1 MSMLGFEAHHDG
13 SPLYLQDGPVPLGGT
28 TRVRVRTWAGG
39 SSAGTD
45 GTLDGGRPAAVE
57 RVWLR
62 TVEDGEA
69 RFTEARRLELPHG
82 ADGWDW
88 WEAELRAVNPLAR
101 YRFLLTETGGRVL
114 WLNAA
119 GVHSQDV
126 PDAQD
131 FRLSV
136 AEAGPDWAAGAVMY
150 QVFPDRFARS
160 AAADARPAPDWAVP
174 ADWDAAVEYQGPD
187 TPLQFFGGDLDGV
200 RERLDHLAGLGVE
213 ILYLT
218 PFFPSASN
226 HRYDAESFRRV
237 DPLLGGDEALIRL
250 VQACHERGI
259 KVIGD
264 LTTNHTG
271 DTHEWFRTALADP
284 GAAERSF
291 YYFDTGGGYES
302 WWGVPSL
309 PKLDWASDG
318 LRREFV
324 EGPKSVVAHWLAEP
338 FKLDGWRVDVGN
350 MTGRLGAA
358 DWNREVGSLVRQTA
372 LEARKDALLVAES
385 TNDAAPDFQ
394 GDTYHGSMSYASFT
408 RPLWAWLT
416 DGTAVNFFGSP
427 LPCPPRIPASQFVA
441 EYRDFAAAYPWN
453 VRLHSLVAI
462 DTHDTA
468 RAATAMLPGGQAV
481 AAVLSFTLPGM
492 PTVFAGDEFGL
503 EGMNGEHSRTP
514 MPWDEPER
522 MVQDLRGLYSALGA
536 LRCEAVLRTGSL
548 RWLHAD
554 GGTLAFVRELAGT
567 TALVVATRDEADI
580 VFPAGLLPAG
590 LFQAGLLPAGAPADT
605 GAALA
610 VGRIGLSASGDG
622 GTRLRAAGPAA
633 AVWLLG

>member
-1 MSMLGFEAHHDG
+1 MLGFEAHHDG
-13 SPLYLQDGPVPLGGT
+13 SPLYLPDGPVPLGGS
-28 TRVRVRTWAGG
+28 TRVRMRSWGG
-39 SSAGTD
+39 GTGN
-45 GTLDGGRPAAVE
+45 GTGDGGRPAAVE

-62 TVEDGEA
+62 TVEDGEP
-69 RFTEARRLELPHG
+69 RFTEARRLPDG
-82 ADGWDW
+82 TAADGWDW

-101 YRFLLTETGGRVL
+101 YRFLLAEPGGRLL

-119 GVHSQDV
+119 GVHAQDV

-131 FRLSV
+131 FRL
-136 AEAGPDWAAGAVMY
+136 ATADGGPDWAAGAVMY

-160 AAADARPAPDWAVP
+160 AAVAGRPAPGWALP
-174 ADWDAAVEYQGPD
+174 AEWDDDVVYQGPE
-187 TPLQFFGGDLDGV
+187 TPRQFFGGDLDGL

-218 PFFPSASN
+218 PFFPAGSN

-259 KVIGD
+259 RVIGD

-284 GAAERSF
+284 GSAERSF
-291 YYFDTGGGYES
+291 YYFRPDGSYES

-324 EGPKSVVAHWLAEP
+324 EGSKSVVAHWLNEP
-338 FKLDGWRVDVGN
+338 FNLDGWRVDVGN

-358 DWNREVGSLVRQTA
+358 DWNREVGALVRRTA
-372 LEARKDALLVAES
+372 LDARPDALLVAES

-427 LPCPPRIPASQFVA
+427 VPRPPRIPAGQFVA
-441 EYRDFAAAYPWN
+441 EYRSFAAAYPWSA
-453 VRLHSLVAI
+453 RLHSLVAI

-468 RAATAMLPGGQAV
+468 RAATAMIPGGQAL
-481 AAVLSFTLPGM
+481 AALLSFTLPGM

-514 MPWDEPER
+514 MPWDSPQR
-522 MVQDLRGLYSALGA
+522 VGRDLRPLYSALGA
-536 LRCEAVLRTGSL
+536 LRREAVLRTGSL

-554 GGTLAFVRELAGT
+554 GDTLAFVRELDGR
-567 TALVVATRDEADI
+567 TALVLAARDEAD
-580 VFPAGLLPAG
+580 VVLPAGLLPAG
-590 LFQAGLLPAGAPADT
+590 LLPAGAGATAD
-605 GAALA
+605 AAVA
-610 VGRIGLSASGDG
+610 VGRLSLGSTDDG
-622 GTRLRAAGPAA
+622 GIRLRAAGPAA
-633 AVWLLG
+633 AVWLLP

>member
-1 MSMLGFEAHHDG
+1 MLGFEAHHDG
-13 SPLYLQDGPVPLGGT
+13 SPLYLPDGPVPLGDT
-28 TRVRVRTWAGG
+28 TRVRMRSWAGAAAAGAPDGGPSG
-39 SSAGTD
+39 SGTP
-45 GTLDGGRPAAVE
+45 DGGRPAAVG

-62 TVEDGEA
+62 TVEDGEPRYA
-69 RFTEARRLELPHG
+69 EARRL
-82 ADGWDW
+82 ASTDGWDW
-88 WEAELRAVNPLAR
+88 WEAELHAVNPLVR
-101 YRFLLTETGGRVL
+101 YRFLLRDPEGRIT

-119 GVHSQDV
+119 GVHAQDV

-131 FRLSV
+131 FRL
-136 AEAGPDWAAGAVMY
+136 ATAAPGPDWAAGAVMY
-150 QVFPDRFARS
+150 QVFPDRFGRS
-160 AAADARPAPDWAVP
+160 AEADTRTAPDWAVP
-174 ADWDAAVEYQGPD
+174 ADWDADVVYQGPY

-200 RERLDHLAGLGVE
+200 RERLDHLTVLGVE
-213 ILYLT
+213 VLYLT
-218 PFFPSASN
+218 PFFPSGSN

-250 VQACHERGI
+250 VEACHERGI
-259 KVIGD
+259 RVIGD

-284 GAAERSF
+284 GTAERSF
-291 YYFDTGGGYES
+291 YYFRPDGSYES

-324 EGPKSVVAHWLAEP
+324 EGPKSVVAHWLNEP
-338 FKLDGWRVDVGN
+338 FRLDGWRVDVGN

-358 DWNREVGSLVRQTA
+358 DWNHEVASLVRNTA
-372 LEARKDALLVAES
+372 LEACPDALLVAES
-385 TNDAAPDFQ
+385 TSDAAPDFQ

-408 RPLWAWLT
+408 RPLWAWLS
-416 DGTAVNFFGSP
+416 DGTAVNYFGLP
-427 LPCPPRIPASQFVA
+427 LPHPPRITAAQFVA
-441 EYRDFAAAYPWN
+441 EYRTFAAAYPWTA
-453 VRLHSLVAI
+453 RLHSLVAI

-468 RAATAMLPGGQAV
+468 RAATAMIPGGQAV

-514 MPWDEPER
+514 MPWDSPQR
-522 MVQDLRGLYSALGA
+522 VVRDLRALYSGLGA
-536 LRCEAVLRTGSL
+536 LRREQVLRTGSL

-554 GGTLAFVRELAGT
+554 ADTLAFVRELDGST
-567 TALVVATRDEADI
+567 VLVVAARDEADA
-580 VFPAGLLPAG
+580 VLPAELLPAG
-590 LFQAGLLPAGAPADT
+590 LGVGAK
-605 GAALA
+605 AALA
-610 VGRIGLSASGDG
+610 VGRLALGTSDDG
-622 GTRLRAAGPAA
+622 GIRFRAAGPAA